1 MDYLNTAKKIAS
13 DNNSTVDMANNLSAE
28 SALTAM
34 RFNAREAQKNRE
46 WQEMMSNTAHQREVD
61 DLIKAGLNPVLS
73 ANSGASVGSGAQAS
87 GVSYQGQQ
95 DSLSPA
101 KLALMQTVLKTA
113 MDNENAKKIADAQMQ
128 NVLEQ
133 TRLNNATQLAATRIS
148 GQYGLQSSG
157 IASSAQRYSANMSYS
172 SAKYANDMAQTIATQ
187 NNSNSYQIAQL
198 NADTSKRNTDVQS
211 MGQSWYNR
219 LINSVSK
226 AASNLYKDKNAVKN
240 ISGKSGRYSSR

>member
-1 MDYLNTAKKIAS
+1 MDYLNTAKKIANVS
-13 DNNSTVDMANNLSAE
+13 HSTVDMANNLSAE

-34 RFNAREAQKNRE
+34 RFNAQEAQKNRD

-113 MDNENAKKIADAQMQ
+113 MDNENAKQIADAQMQ

-148 GQYGLQSSG
+148 GQYGLQASG

-187 NNSNSYQIAQL
+187 NNSNSYQIAKL

-219 LINSVSK
+219 LLNSVSK
-226 AASNLYKDKNAVKN
+226 TAANLYKDKNAVKN
-240 ISGKSGRYSSR
+240 FSGKVGRYSSR